1 MFGISRDSPWSHV
14 AWKQSLSVDVPLLS
28 DWNGEAA
35 RGFDVATTVWD
46 MDDISRRS
54 IFLVDDLGTVRA
66 AWAYEGAELPDL
78 DEVLAGARAL

>member
-35 RGFDVATTVWD
+35 RGFDVATTVWG

-66 AWAYEGAELPDL
+66 AWEYEGAELPDL